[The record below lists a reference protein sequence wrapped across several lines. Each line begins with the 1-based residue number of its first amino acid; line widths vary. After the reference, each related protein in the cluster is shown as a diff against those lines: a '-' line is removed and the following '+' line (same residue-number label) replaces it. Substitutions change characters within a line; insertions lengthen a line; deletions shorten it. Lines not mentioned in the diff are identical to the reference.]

1 MRRQEVE
8 SAINDF
14 RLAFRDDLGCPFHY
28 GRLVQT
34 KSGGFSIDTKQ
45 STVSW
50 ISQTSKKQPLYCT
63 ITTGTKEELME
74 SGLKQDSKGIIT
86 CIYED
91 ILDIQP
97 EDANMKKFI
106 NKKIILD
113 DVVKVF
119 LNGET
124 IVYRIIDYA
133 PAFQLKDT
141 FIFLKFGVVDVLTE
155 DFANG

>member
-14 RLAFRDDLGCPFHY
+14 RLAFRDDLGSPFHY
-28 GRLVQT
+28 GRLVQS
-34 KSGGFSIDTKQ
+34 KSGGFSIDGKQ
-45 STVSW
+45 TTVEW
-50 ISQTSKKQPLYCT
+50 VTETSKKTPLYCT
-63 ITTGTKEELME
+63 LTMGTKEELME
-74 SGLKQDSKGIIT
+74 SGLRQDSKGILT

-91 ILDIQP
+91 ILDVQP
-97 EDANMKKFI
+97 ANVSLEKVISKKA
-106 NKKIILD
+106 ILD

-124 IVYRIIDYA
+124 IVYKIIDYA

-141 FIFLKFGVVDVLTE
+141 FIFLKFGVVDALTK
-155 DFANG
+155 DFE